1 MKTKESHP
9 SKEFFQLSMYNEVGK
24 HISKYLDRYIVNT
37 IKWALQ
43 YIQIDIHLFMYHVVP
58 IYLAAMCSEVGD

>member
-24 HISKYLDRYIVNT
+24 HISKYLDT

-43 YIQIDIHLFMYHVVP
+43 YIQIDILIFMYHIVP
-58 IYLAAMCSEVGD
+58 IYLAAVCSEVVG